1 MPTAWRIVKKGHAE
15 SAFDGEAA
23 RRYGGRW
30 NSPGTAVVYVTES
43 RALALL
49 EVLAGIRSMRPSS
62 AYVLIPV
69 HFDEAVIRARDLNQ
83 LPDEWNQSPP
93 QPSVQRI
100 GDWVSQQQS
109 VILEVPSVIVPGEH
123 NYLLNPAHPDFGR
136 IEIGAPAGT
145 LDRSSSHE
153 VISAS

>member
-1 MPTAWRIVKKGHAE
+1 MPTAWRIVKKRHVE
-15 SAFDGEAA
+15 SAFDGEGA

-30 NSPGTAVVYVTES
+30 NSPGTAVVYVAQS

-69 HFDEAVIRARDLNQ
+69 DFDEALIRALDLNQ

-93 QPSVQRI
+93 QPSLQRI
-100 GDWVSQQQS
+100 GDKWVGQQES
-109 VILEVPSVIVPGEH
+109 VILEVPSVIVPGEYD
-123 NYLLNPAHPDFGR
+123 YLLNPGHADFGR
-136 IEIGAPAGT
+136 VHLGAPQELSIDPRLT
-145 LDRSSSHE
+145 R
-153 VISAS
+153 